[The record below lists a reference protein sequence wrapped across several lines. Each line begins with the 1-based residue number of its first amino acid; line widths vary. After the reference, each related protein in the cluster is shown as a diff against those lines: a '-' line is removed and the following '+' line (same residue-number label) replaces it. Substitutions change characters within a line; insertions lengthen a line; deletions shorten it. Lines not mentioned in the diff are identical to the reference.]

1 MHTLPV
7 LKFKLTWVVL
17 RTHLKLKSLAL
28 WNLSKTGSLCCV
40 AARPHESHTASR
52 DWSVGPE
59 EPCWRTNTSF
69 SPPPSRW
76 DFRFQPEELQY
87 GLHDGI
93 QQHGSSTSSNS
104 KGSRGW
110 VRGNNLYNHHYS
122 ASDGAALFLSSS
134 SDLSQGP
141 QWTPPAIQE
150 ISVDDYETAKR
161 RGPAFGHSFF
171 RPTMEGTSEIQD
183 TGESSSSRS
192 DSSES
197 EPAVKACLSSHHT
210 LPSRRSFMSKPIHP
224 LSFPAQTPPREAS
237 DLTLAGFAEFDAATP
252 QRDGHRWSSASSSID
267 FADVSESF
275 EAEISGRPCN
285 NMSDGFRCGLCER
298 FLSQRSPWSSRR
310 IVRSGDMPVTGVL
323 SCCHVFHAECLEQ
336 TTPKTRK
343 NDPPCPLCAKFEE
356 ENLPEQQGFSR
367 LRTGFPRL
375 RPISDDGPS
384 RPWGCTQVGDCV
396 EGALHAPPR
405 NSMLLLNRSRI
416 KKNLSLKGNLGKDFP
431 GQLRKSGSYSF
442 QHLSGKSA
450 DQGAVGSSKS
460 KMTAG
465 LSIKN

>member
-1 MHTLPV
+1 M
-7 LKFKLTWVVL
+7 
-17 RTHLKLKSLAL
+17 
-28 WNLSKTGSLCCV
+28 
-40 AARPHESHTASR
+40 
-52 DWSVGPE
+52 GPE

-87 GLHDGI
+87 GFHDGN
-93 QQHGSSTSSNS
+93 QQYGSSTSSNS

-122 ASDGAALFLSSS
+122 VSDGAGLFLSSP

-141 QWTPPAIQE
+141 QRTPPAIQE
-150 ISVDDYETAKR
+150 ISVDDYETAKK
-161 RGPAFGHSFF
+161 RGQALGHTSI
-171 RPTMEGTSEIQD
+171 RPTMEGTSEIQEMGD
-183 TGESSSSRS
+183 STSSCS
-192 DSSES
+192 DGSES
-197 EPAVKACLSSHHT
+197 EPTVKPYLSSHHT
-210 LPSRRSFMSKPIHP
+210 YPSRRSFMSKPIHP

-237 DLTLAGFAEFDAATP
+237 DLTVTEFLEYDSATP

-275 EAEISGRPCN
+275 EAEISGQPCN
-285 NMSDGFRCGLCER
+285 NVNVSDGFRCGLCER

-323 SCCHVFHAECLEQ
+323 SCSHVFHAECLEQ

-343 NDPPCPLCAKFEE
+343 SDPPCPLCARLEE
-356 ENLPEQQGFSR
+356 ENLQEQQGFSR
-367 LRTGFPRL
+367 LRAGFPRH
-375 RPISDDGPS
+375 RPISDDGSS
-384 RPWGCTQVGDCV
+384 RPWGCAQVGDCV

-405 NSMLLLNRSRI
+405 NSMLMLNRSRI
-416 KKNLSLKGNLGKDFP
+416 KKNLSLKGNLGKEFP
-431 GQLRKSGSYSF
+431 GKLRKGGSHSL
-442 QHLSGKSA
+442 QHLSGKSV
-450 DQGAVGSSKS
+450 DQGMVGSSKS

-465 LSIKN
+465 PSFKT

>member
-1 MHTLPV
+1 
-7 LKFKLTWVVL
+7 
-17 RTHLKLKSLAL
+17 
-28 WNLSKTGSLCCV
+28 
-40 AARPHESHTASR
+40 
-52 DWSVGPE
+52 
-59 EPCWRTNTSF
+59 
-69 SPPPSRW
+69 
-76 DFRFQPEELQY
+76 
-87 GLHDGI
+87 
-93 QQHGSSTSSNS
+93 
-104 KGSRGW
+104 
-110 VRGNNLYNHHYS
+110 
-122 ASDGAALFLSSS
+122 
-134 SDLSQGP
+134 
-141 QWTPPAIQE
+141 
-150 ISVDDYETAKR
+150 
-161 RGPAFGHSFF
+161 
-171 RPTMEGTSEIQD
+171 
-183 TGESSSSRS
+183 
-192 DSSES
+192 
-197 EPAVKACLSSHHT
+197 
-210 LPSRRSFMSKPIHP
+210 MSKPIHP

-237 DLTLAGFAEFDAATP
+237 DLTLAGFTEFDAATP

-343 NDPPCPLCAKFEE
+343 NDPPCPLCARLEE

-375 RPISDDGPS
+375 RPISDDGSS

-416 KKNLSLKGNLGKDFP
+416 KKNLSLKGNLGKEFP
-431 GQLRKSGSYSF
+431 GKLRKSGSYSF

-465 LSIKN
+465 LTIKN

>member
-1 MHTLPV
+1 MFT
-7 LKFKLTWVVL
+7 
-17 RTHLKLKSLAL
+17 
-28 WNLSKTGSLCCV
+28 KTGSLCCV

-69 SPPPSRW
+69 SPPHR
-76 DFRFQPEELQY
+76 
-87 GLHDGI
+87 DGI
-93 QQHGSSTSSNS
+93 SDSNLKNYSMQHGSSTSSNS

-150 ISVDDYETAKR
+150 ISIDDYETAKR
-161 RGPAFGHSFF
+161 RGNF
-171 RPTMEGTSEIQD
+171 RNSRHRG
-183 TGESSSSRS
+183 SSSSRS

-197 EPAVKACLSSHHT
+197 EPALKACLSSHHT

-237 DLTLAGFAEFDAATP
+237 DLTLAGFTEFDAATP

-285 NMSDGFRCGLCER
+285 NMSD
-298 FLSQRSPWSSRR
+298 
-310 IVRSGDMPVTGVL
+310 
-323 SCCHVFHAECLEQ
+323 ECLEQ

-343 NDPPCPLCAKFEE
+343 NDPPCPLCARFDE

-384 RPWGCTQVGDCV
+384 RPWDV
-396 EGALHAPPR
+396 R
-405 NSMLLLNRSRI
+405 
-416 KKNLSLKGNLGKDFP
+416 
-431 GQLRKSGSYSF
+431 
-442 QHLSGKSA
+442 
-450 DQGAVGSSKS
+450 
-460 KMTAG
+460 
-465 LSIKN
+465 